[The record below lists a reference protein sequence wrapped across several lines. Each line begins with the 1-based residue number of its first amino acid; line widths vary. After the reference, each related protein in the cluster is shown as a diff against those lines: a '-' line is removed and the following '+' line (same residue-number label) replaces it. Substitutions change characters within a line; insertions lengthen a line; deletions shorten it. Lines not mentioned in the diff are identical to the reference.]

1 MSCFVLVVG
10 VLQFDFGKNFVFSI
24 TEDQSRLTLSE
35 VYNPYYHT
43 VTSTLLLTLLF
54 LLPSAKSMYK
64 TPA

>member
-24 TEDQSRLTLSE
+24 TEDQSRLTLCE

-54 LLPSAKSMYK
+54 LLPSAKSM
-64 TPA
+64 